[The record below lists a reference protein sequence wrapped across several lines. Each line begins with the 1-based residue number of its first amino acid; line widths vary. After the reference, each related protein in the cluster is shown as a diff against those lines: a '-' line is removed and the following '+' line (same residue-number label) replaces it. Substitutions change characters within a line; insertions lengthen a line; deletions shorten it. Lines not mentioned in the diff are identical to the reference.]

1 MTTSLPKPHKPQ
13 TIRQAKAEYKKAGA
27 GTVRL
32 SATEKRRLERQV
44 ELDRR
49 AQRIQYRERQRKLQ
63 HKRKHEH
70 EQQER
75 QARAILSETAG
86 IGLATQ
92 LAGFNHTQVQMKR
105 GMEAFLGIK
114 KERKKEKMEKE
125 KEGEERDAVAAEG
138 TSDEGGIGV
147 GVEDGDCNN
156 DEGRTDDD
164 EDISMPEMSCMA
176 MLEDELNMATSN
188 DEEGEGEDEARGKE
202 EEIGERENK
211 GDPWDIDELD
221 DGTICTL
228 IASAESSR
236 ERSSD
241 SGKPGRLPPM
251 TNSSFNISFSISD
264 VDEAMFAARDD
275 AERYDGGV
283 SSAPDR
289 KSGAETSEPPVDL
302 LHKGMLELGDEFVAS
317 NSQILRELT

>member
-1 MTTSLPKPHKPQ
+1 
-13 TIRQAKAEYKKAGA
+13 
-27 GTVRL
+27 
-32 SATEKRRLERQV
+32 
-44 ELDRR
+44 
-49 AQRIQYRERQRKLQ
+49 
-63 HKRKHEH
+63 
-70 EQQER
+70 
-75 QARAILSETAG
+75 
-86 IGLATQ
+86 
-92 LAGFNHTQVQMKR
+92 MKR

-114 KERKKEKMEKE
+114 KERKKEKKEIE

-164 EDISMPEMSCMA
+164 DDEDISMTEMSCMA
-176 MLEDELNMATSN
+176 MLEDELSMAASS
-188 DEEGEGEDEARGKE
+188 DEEGEGEDETGGKE
-202 EEIGERENK
+202 EEIGRRENK
-211 GDPWDIDELD
+211 GDPWDIDDLD

-236 ERSSD
+236 ERNSD

-275 AERYDGGV
+275 AERCDGGV
-283 SSAPDR
+283 SSAADR

>member
-63 HKRKHEH
+63 QKRKHEH

-114 KERKKEKMEKE
+114 KERKKEKKEIE
-125 KEGEERDAVAAEG
+125 KEGEERDAVTA
-138 TSDEGGIGV
+138 D
-147 GVEDGDCNN
+147 VEDGDCNN

-164 EDISMPEMSCMA
+164 DDEDISMTEMSCMA
-176 MLEDELNMATSN
+176 MLEDELSMAASS
-188 DEEGEGEDEARGKE
+188 DEEGEGEDETGGKE
-202 EEIGERENK
+202 EEIGRRENK
-211 GDPWDIDELD
+211 GDPWDIDDLD

-236 ERSSD
+236 ERNSD

-264 VDEAMFAARDD
+264 IDEAMFSARDD
-275 AERYDGGV
+275 AERCDGGV
-283 SSAPDR
+283 SSAADR